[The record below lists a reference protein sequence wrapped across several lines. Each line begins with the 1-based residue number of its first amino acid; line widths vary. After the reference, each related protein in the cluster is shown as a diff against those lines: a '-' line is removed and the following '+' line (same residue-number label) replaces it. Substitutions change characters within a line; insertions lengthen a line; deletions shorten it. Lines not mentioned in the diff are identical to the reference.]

1 MSDSI
6 IFIII
11 VIVCASIFLYTTY
24 KPSIEIIKRENKI
37 IILLGYNEFTDYSI
51 ERNYKELMTFKL

>member
-11 VIVCASIFLYTTY
+11 VVVCMSIFLYLTY
-24 KPSIEIIKRENKI
+24 KPSIEIIKREDKI
-37 IILLGYNEFTDYSI
+37 VILLWYNEFTDYSI
-51 ERNYKELMTFKL
+51 ERNYKKLISFKL

>member
-11 VIVCASIFLYTTY
+11 VIVCVSIFLYTTY

-37 IILLGYNEFTDYSI
+37 IILLWYNEFTDYSI

>member
-11 VIVCASIFLYTTY
+11 VIVCMSIFLYLTY
-24 KPSIEIIKRENKI
+24 KPSIEIIKREDKI
-37 IILLGYNEFTDYSI
+37 VILLWYNEFTDYSI
-51 ERNYKELMTFKL
+51 ERNYKKLISFKL

>member
-24 KPSIEIIKRENKI
+24 KPYIEEGKEKTKSAISKAKDKVSSW
-37 IILLGYNEFTDYSI
+37 YK
-51 ERNYKELMTFKL
+51 NYKESSD

>member
-11 VIVCASIFLYTTY
+11 VVVCMSIFLYLTY
-24 KPSIEIIKRENKI
+24 KPSIEIIKREDKI
-37 IILLGYNEFTDYSI
+37 VILLWYNEFTDYSI
-51 ERNYKELMTFKL
+51 ERNYKKLITFKL

>member
-24 KPSIEIIKRENKI
+24 KPSIEIIKRENEI
-37 IILLGYNEFTDYSI
+37 IILLWYNEFTDYSI
-51 ERNYKELMTFKL
+51 ERNYKELMKFKL

>member
-1 MSDSI
+1 MSDSR

-37 IILLGYNEFTDYSI
+37 IILLWYNEFNDYSI